1 MIDLYTAATSNG
13 QRASIML
20 EATGLPYRAHKVDL
34 AAGEQRKAEF
44 LRLNPAGQI
53 PVIVDHGG
61 PGGRPLVLAQSGAI
75 LIYLAE
81 RSGRFLPTDQRKR
94 AQVLEAFMQVMTD
107 IAPASADLFYMAKA
121 TEPPHPE
128 VMAYCK
134 NRFLSLLSL
143 ADRRL
148 ARHPWLAG
156 EEISIADFAL
166 YPTVAA
172 RQAIL
177 DEAEGLSDLRRWA
190 RTMAARPDVSRGMAV
205 PR

>member
-13 QRASIML
+13 YRASIML
-20 EATGLPYRAHKVDL
+20 EATGLPYRVHKVDL
-34 AAGEQRKAEF
+34 AAGEQRRAEF

-61 PGGRPLVLAQSGAI
+61 PEGRPLVVAQSGAI

-81 RSGRFLPTDQRKR
+81 RSGRFLPTEPRKR
-94 AQVLEAFMQVMTD
+94 AAVLEAFMQVMTD
-107 IAPASADLFYMAKA
+107 IAPASANLFYMAQA
-121 TEPPHPE
+121 TQPPHPAI
-128 VMAYCK
+128 MDFCK
-134 NRFLSLLSL
+134 KRFLAMLSL

-156 EEISIADFAL
+156 DEISIADFAL

-172 RQAIL
+172 RQEIL
-177 DEAEGLSDLRRWA
+177 KEAEGLSDLRRWA
-190 RTMAARPDVSRGMAV
+190 QTMAARPDVARGMAV

>member
-34 AAGEQRKAEF
+34 ASGEQRAAAF

-61 PGGRPLVLAQSGAI
+61 PGGAPLAIAQSGAI
-75 LIYLAE
+75 MLYLAE
-81 RSGRFLPTDQRKR
+81 RSGRFLPSEGRKR
-94 AQVLEAFMQVMTD
+94 AAVLEAFMQVLTD
-107 IAPASADLFYMAKA
+107 VAPASAALFYMSKA

-128 VMAYCK
+128 VMAFCK
-134 NRFLSLLSL
+134 NRFLSML
-143 ADRRL
+143 AQVDRRL

-172 RQAIL
+172 RKAIL
-177 DEAEGLSDLRRWA
+177 EEAQGLSDLQRWA
-190 RTMAARPDVSRGMAV
+190 QTMAARPDVARGMAV
-205 PR
+205 PA